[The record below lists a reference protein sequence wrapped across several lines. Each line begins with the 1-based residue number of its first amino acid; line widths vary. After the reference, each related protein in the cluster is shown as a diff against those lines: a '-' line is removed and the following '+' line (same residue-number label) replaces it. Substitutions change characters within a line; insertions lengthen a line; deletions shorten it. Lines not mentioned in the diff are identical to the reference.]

1 MQRYIFFVNERQQK
15 TAEILVFQGISAV
28 LFFYC
33 GRIVLAKRGSIW
45 HIGGGKGDGTF
56 TPQAWAGSF
65 PPQPAESRC
74 HRTGLIALWQEPVIR
89 SKMQSAVEGQ
99 RAPAFHCGLCKG
111 LPAWRRL
118 GKSSPPAPTPE
129 LPTLS
134 I

>member
-65 PPQPAESRC
+65 PP
-74 HRTGLIALWQEPVIR
+74 TT
-89 SKMQSAVEGQ
+89 
-99 RAPAFHCGLCKG
+99 
-111 LPAWRRL
+111 RR
-118 GKSSPPAPTPE
+118 KSLSPYRLNCSLAGAGDSE
-129 LPTLS
+129 
-134 I
+134 